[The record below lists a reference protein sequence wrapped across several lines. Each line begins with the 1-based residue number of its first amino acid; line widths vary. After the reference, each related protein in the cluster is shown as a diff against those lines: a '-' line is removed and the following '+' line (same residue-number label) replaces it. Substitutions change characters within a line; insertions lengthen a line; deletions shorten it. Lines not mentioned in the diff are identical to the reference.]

1 MGSLCKK
8 EVHPVAGIEE
18 DGDSWE
24 DDQRALVNLVSIND
38 REYCLVCV
46 CVVW

>member
-8 EVHPVAGIEE
+8 KVHPVAGVEE

-38 REYCLVCV
+38 MDYDDQDEEL
-46 CVVW
+46 